1 MKRNTKLMIIV
12 GILIVVVIGASFA
25 YYVATVGI
33 TGSGTNVGGTT
44 ERLIE
49 VEYDAGT
56 GNLATENMYPG
67 KTIKKDFTVTV
78 TPGSNTNEATYVI
91 KLNITENTFLYCTD
105 ENYNEITNAC
115 EKGAKELIY
124 TLKDSNGNIIATDD
138 ITGKTGEIELARE
151 TKTVSAKTIYTYT
164 IEITYIETNKDQNHN
179 TNKVVNG
186 EVKVEF
192 GEKGKTMKEILANS
206 TINEGTPDFS
216 KTAQKNCEGIEVPCE
231 ETNGIYKTQDD
242 DGETYYYRGSVENN
256 YVKFAGLYWRI
267 IRING
272 DGSIRLIYDGTSAHQ
287 NGESTADSIVI
298 SNLKFNENNNDN
310 AYVGLKYTIGELRGL
325 SAKSNALSE
334 LETWYQNNLSSY
346 TNKIDINAGFCGDR
360 TPYADSEGTISGD
373 GTGTTTTYY
382 AGHIRL
388 ITNKSPVLT
397 CTNNSDL
404 YTVSSSNKGN
414 KSLTYSIGMITADE
428 ISMSGGVWGVDNQS
442 YYLYNGQSY
451 WSLSPRSL
459 LSNECG
465 IFNVRTTGFLSGPDV
480 NNDTVGVR
488 PVINLKANTL
498 FNTDSDGTITN
509 PYIVL

>member
-1 MKRNTKLMIIV
+1 M
-12 GILIVVVIGASFA
+12 
-25 YYVATVGI
+25 
-33 TGSGTNVGGTT
+33 
-44 ERLIE
+44 
-49 VEYDAGT
+49 
-56 GNLATENMYPG
+56 
-67 KTIKKDFTVTV
+67 
-78 TPGSNTNEATYVI
+78 
-91 KLNITENTFLYCTD
+91 
-105 ENYNEITNAC
+105 
-115 EKGAKELIY
+115 
-124 TLKDSNGNIIATDD
+124 
-138 ITGKTGEIELARE
+138 
-151 TKTVSAKTIYTYT
+151 
-164 IEITYIETNKDQNHN
+164 
-179 TNKVVNG
+179 VNG

-206 TINEGTPDFS
+206 TIYEGTPDFS